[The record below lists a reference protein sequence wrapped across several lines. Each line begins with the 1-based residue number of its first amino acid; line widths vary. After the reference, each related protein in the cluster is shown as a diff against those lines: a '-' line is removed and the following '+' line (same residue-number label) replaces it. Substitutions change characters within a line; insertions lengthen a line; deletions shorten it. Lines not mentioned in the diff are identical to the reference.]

1 MALKDV
7 YKYINTN
14 LNLSF
19 ELSEDIE
26 DGLVFGCQDLIEDM
40 EKDIEK
46 YGKDQMVRLYPDT
59 LGITLVFDSYEI
71 IDENTKTTDYK
82 PYIDLTL
89 GQALN
94 VYKLQDGESI
104 NIEN

>member
-1 MALKDV
+1 MALKDA

-26 DGLVFGCQDLIEDM
+26 DGMVFGCQDLIEDI
-40 EKDIEK
+40 EKDVEK

-59 LGITLVFDSYEI
+59 LGIILVFDSYEI
-71 IDENTKTTDYK
+71 IDENTKTTNYK
-82 PYIDLTL
+82 PFIDLTL
-89 GQALN
+89 GQVLN
-94 VYKLQDGESI
+94 IYKLQDGESI

>member
-1 MALKDV
+1 MALKDA

-82 PYIDLTL
+82 PYIDLT
-89 GQALN
+89 AL
-94 VYKLQDGESI
+94 Y
-104 NIEN
+104 

>member
-1 MALKDV
+1 MALKDA

-14 LNLSF
+14 LDLSF

-26 DGLVFGCQDLIEDM
+26 AGLVFGCDDLIDDM
-40 EKDIEK
+40 KKDIAK
-46 YGKDQMVRLYPDT
+46 YGQDQMVRLYPDT
-59 LGITLVFDSYEI
+59 LGIILVFDSYEI
-71 IDENTKTTDYK
+71 IDGNPKPTNYK
-82 PYIDLTL
+82 PFIDVTL

-94 VYKLQDGESI
+94 IYKLQDGEAI

>member
-1 MALKDV
+1 MALKDA

-40 EKDIEK
+40 EKDI
-46 YGKDQMVRLYPDT
+46 VR
-59 LGITLVFDSYEI
+59 IKWFV
-71 IDENTKTTDYK
+71 
-82 PYIDLTL
+82 YIL
-89 GQALN
+89 
-94 VYKLQDGESI
+94 I
-104 NIEN
+104 H